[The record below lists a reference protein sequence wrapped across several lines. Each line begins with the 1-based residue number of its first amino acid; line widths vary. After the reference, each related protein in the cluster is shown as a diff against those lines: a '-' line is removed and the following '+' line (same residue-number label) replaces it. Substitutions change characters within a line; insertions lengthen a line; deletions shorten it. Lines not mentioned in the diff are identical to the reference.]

1 MTMSGIKSVNML
13 GRQRGVALLTVLLVM
28 VIAIALVSHA
38 IVRDQISINR
48 SGALLANSQLA
59 QFVEGAE
66 AWSRVALLK
75 DFEDDQEA
83 EESADHAL
91 EAWASPALQFNPD
104 NGKIRINI
112 KDLNSCFN
120 VNNLV
125 ESKNNDHYEIFS
137 RLVRNVTGKSDL
149 ALTLADWID
158 DNDTP
163 QTSATEDDGYLGRE
177 ISHRTPDMPI
187 SDVSELS
194 SVQGIEAEDWQKLA
208 PFLCALPES
217 GTKININFASQ
228 ELVEAIDPSA
238 SIAKLEQF
246 RESGGF
252 LSEAG
257 DYSTYKITQTSYFAF
272 HSKHFLARIAV
283 QLGDGE
289 DHRQY
294 WETSLWLEEKGDEGS
309 TVKVVQRQR
318 RTFSGAMMQ
327 ELLDYDGTA
336 EESDDSR

>member
-1 MTMSGIKSVNML
+1 MKIL
-13 GRQRGVALLTVLLVM
+13 GGQRGVALITVLLVM

-48 SGALLANSQLA
+48 SGALLANTQLA
-59 QFVEGAE
+59 EFVEGAE

-75 DFEDDQEA
+75 DFEEDKEA
-83 EESADHAL
+83 EEAADHAL

-125 ESKNNDHYEIFS
+125 DRSANDQFDIFR
-137 RLVRNVTGKSDL
+137 RLVSNVTGKPEL
-149 ALTLADWID
+149 AVIIADWVD
-158 DNDTP
+158 DDDTP
-163 QTSATEDDGYLGRE
+163 RSSATEDDGYLGRD
-177 ISHRTPDMPI
+177 ISHRTPDTSI

-208 PFLCALPES
+208 PFLCALPETGS
-217 GTKININFASQ
+217 KININFASQ

-238 SIAKLEQF
+238 SISKLEQL
-246 RESGGF
+246 RESGEVFSNSGD
-252 LSEAG
+252 LS
-257 DYSTYKITQTSYFAF
+257 SINITKTDSFVF
-272 HSKHFLARIAV
+272 HSQHFLARIAV

-294 WETSLWLEEKGDEGS
+294 WETVLRLEEGGEV

-336 EESDDSR
+336 EERE